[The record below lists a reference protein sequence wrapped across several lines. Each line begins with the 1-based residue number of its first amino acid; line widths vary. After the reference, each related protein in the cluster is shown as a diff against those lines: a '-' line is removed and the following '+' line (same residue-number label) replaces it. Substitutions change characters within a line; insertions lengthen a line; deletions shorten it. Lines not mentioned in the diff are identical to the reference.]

1 MAQEKNTPTPKPV
14 VVETVV
20 EAVVETVVEAVAE
33 VVEEKVIV
41 ASEPTK
47 DFPTLGHNADGV
59 IGSTTTNAGKAKVEK
74 KEVVESTTTKVALFS
89 SRNLYADGFGKINV
103 GYNIVPKKY
112 VDFWVAQRG
121 VRLCT
126 PEEVAEAFA

>member
-1 MAQEKNTPTPKPV
+1 MAEEKKTPISKPV
-14 VVETVV
+14 VEDAVAET
-20 EAVVETVVEAVAE
+20 VAE

-41 ASEPTK
+41 TPEPTR
-47 DFPTLGHNADGV
+47 DVPTLGHNADGV

-74 KEVVESTTTKVALFS
+74 EQVVVDPATNKVALFS
-89 SRNLYADGFGKINV
+89 TRNVYADGFGKINV

-112 VDFWVAQRG
+112 VDFWVAQKG

>member
-1 MAQEKNTPTPKPV
+1 MAEEKKTPTPKPV
-14 VVETVV
+14 VED
-20 EAVVETVVEAVAE
+20 AVVETVVEEVAE

-41 ASEPTK
+41 TPEPVK
-47 DFPTLGHNADGV
+47 DVPTLGFNKDGV
-59 IGSTTTNAGKAKVEK
+59 IGSTTTDAGKAKVVKE
-74 KEVVESTTTKVALFS
+74 EVVAESTTTKVALFS
-89 SRNLYADGFGKINV
+89 TRNMYADGFGKINV

-112 VDFWVAQRG
+112 VDFWTAQRG

>member
-1 MAQEKNTPTPKPV
+1 MAEIKNTPISKPV
-14 VVETVV
+14 VEDAVAET
-20 EAVVETVVEAVAE
+20 VAE
-33 VVEEKVIV
+33 VVEDKVIV
-41 ASEPTK
+41 TPEPTQ
-47 DFPTLGHNADGV
+47 DFPTLGHNGDGV

-74 KEVVESTTTKVALFS
+74 IEVVESTTTKVALFS
-89 SRNLYADGFGKINV
+89 TRNVYADGFGKINV

-112 VDFWVAQRG
+112 VDFWVAQKG

>member
-1 MAQEKNTPTPKPV
+1 MAEVKKTPTPKPV
-14 VVETVV
+14 VEETVV
-20 EAVVETVVEAVAE
+20 EAPVEAVAE

-41 ASEPTK
+41 TPEPTK
-47 DFPTLGHNADGV
+47 DFPTLGFNEDGV
-59 IGSTTTNAGKAKVEK
+59 IGSTTTNAGKAKVVKE
-74 KEVVESTTTKVALFS
+74 EVVAESTTTKVALFS
-89 SRNLYADGFGKINV
+89 TRNMYADGFGKINV

-112 VDFWVAQRG
+112 VDFWTAQRG

>member
-1 MAQEKNTPTPKPV
+1 MAEEKKTPISKPV
-14 VVETVV
+14 VEDAVAET
-20 EAVVETVVEAVAE
+20 VAE

-41 ASEPTK
+41 TPEPTK
-47 DFPTLGHNADGV
+47 DVPTLGYNKDGV

-74 KEVVESTTTKVALFS
+74 EEVVVDPAITKVALFS
-89 SRNLYADGFGKINV
+89 TRNVYADGFGKINV

-112 VDFWVAQRG
+112 VDFWVAQKG

>member
-1 MAQEKNTPTPKPV
+1 MAENKKTESTPVTE
-14 VVETVV
+14 ETTV
-20 EAVVETVVEAVAE
+20 EAVVETVAE
-33 VVEEKVIV
+33 VVEDKVIV
-41 ASEPTK
+41 APEPTQ
-47 DFPTLGHNADGV
+47 DFPTLGHNGDGV

-89 SRNLYADGFGKINV
+89 TRNVYADGFGKINI

-112 VDFWVAQRG
+112 VDFWTAQKG
-121 VRLCT
+121 IRLCT